1 MNKLSSLTILSYG
14 SLGLPLAMLGLP
26 LYIYLPIYYT
36 DSVGL
41 SIAMVGILLMVAR
54 IVDMIAD
61 PLIGMLRDS
70 IGDKLGGSKG
80 LILIGSITLLISF
93 YALLHPQES
102 IESFWLFAFSVSAYV
117 GWSMINI
124 PYLTHNAHLT
134 PVYHEK
140 TRLSGGREFF
150 AIIGGV
156 MAVLLPYLWG
166 VSDDPAQ
173 SLNLLYIV
181 FVTTLIIVLPLALST
196 FTFSAI
202 EVPHIKLSLEV
213 LWSSINKPLVSAFFI
228 NSLANA
234 LPATLF
240 LLYVDGCLD
249 AKSSTGLLLLLY
261 FLSGIVALPF
271 WITLSKKI
279 GKRFTWMSSMILAST
294 AFLAIPFLEAG
305 DVNIFILICI
315 VSGFSLG
322 ADMALPASMQA
333 DIAEKTDGAS
343 GVLFGI
349 WAMITKLSL
358 ALAVGIGFVI
368 LGWVGYDSSSPD
380 DTGRLTL
387 SLLYGTLP
395 VILKI
400 AAIVLMRDY
409 RDDESTKIGY
419 E

>member
-1 MNKLSSLTILSYG
+1 MNKLSTLTIVSYG

-26 LYIYLPIYYT
+26 LYIYLPTYYT

-61 PLIGMLRDS
+61 PLIGILRDS
-70 IGDKLGGSKG
+70 IGDKLGGPKG

-93 YALLHPQES
+93 YALLHPHES
-102 IESFWLFAFSVSAYV
+102 IESFWLFGFSVLAYV

-124 PYLTHNAHLT
+124 PYLTHNVHLT
-134 PVYHEK
+134 PAYHEK

-181 FVTTLIIVLPLALST
+181 FVTTLIIALPLVLST

-202 EVPHIKLSLEV
+202 EVPHIKLSLKE
-213 LWSSINKPLVSAFFI
+213 LWGSINKPLVSAFFI

-279 GKRFTWMSSMILAST
+279 EKRFTWMSSMILAST
-294 AFLAIPFLEAG
+294 AFLAIPFLEAD